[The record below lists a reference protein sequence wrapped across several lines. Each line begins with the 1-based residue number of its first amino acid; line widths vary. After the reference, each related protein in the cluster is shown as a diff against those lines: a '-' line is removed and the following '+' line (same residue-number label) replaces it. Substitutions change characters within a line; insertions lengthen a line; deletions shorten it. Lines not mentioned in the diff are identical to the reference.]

1 MREFVEN
8 KNWNLAGREEN
19 GGVFQILRIFP
30 FFFFFYF
37 LLFFSFVYFFLYLKF
52 FRDF

>member
-30 FFFFFYF
+30 FFFFTPFFFFPSFIFFYI
-37 LLFFSFVYFFLYLKF
+37 
-52 FRDF
+52 